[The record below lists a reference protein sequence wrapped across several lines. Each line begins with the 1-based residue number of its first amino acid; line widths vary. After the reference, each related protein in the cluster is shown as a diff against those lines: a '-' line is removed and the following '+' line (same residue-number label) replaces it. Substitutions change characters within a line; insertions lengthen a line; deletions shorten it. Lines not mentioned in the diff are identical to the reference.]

1 MAQQILPPQTPVDNF
16 FIGHMRSFN
25 ENTLHY
31 LETLASLGDT
41 VFRFGPFHAY
51 FFNHPDAVHEFL
63 LNTKVFQKPQTLR
76 AALSDISAL
85 NVFNSDGDYWKRQRK
100 LMQPAFHSKRIGSYA
115 DTMVEYAQRE
125 VKNWPDGAELDIDHL
140 MTHVTMNIITKTM
153 FDTEVGN
160 KSNEIGEAMTELFQ
174 IVNHR
179 TETIQLLPNWLPTG
193 ENRRVKELVRGIHSL
208 LGGFIAERQK
218 TEEDKGDLLSMLLM
232 AQDEEG
238 KGMTDEQIMNEAL
251 IIFGAGHETT
261 ANTLTFAW
269 YALSQNPEV
278 EAKLHA
284 ELDTVLAGRAPRLD
298 DLSSLPYTEKI
309 IKETLRLYPPA
320 WGISRNIAE
329 DIEIAGYKLPKGA
342 TAMVAP
348 WTLGRDARW
357 YENPLQFNPDR
368 WTAEFEAQL
377 PRYAYIP
384 FGGGPRVCIG
394 NQFAMMEA
402 RLILATIAQ
411 SYSLSL
417 KKGFSTEPLRAF
429 TLRPSNGMKMVAHI
443 RELVPAL

>member
-1 MAQQILPPQTPVDNF
+1 
-16 FIGHMRSFN
+16 
-25 ENTLHY
+25 
-31 LETLASLGDT
+31 
-41 VFRFGPFHAY
+41 
-51 FFNHPDAVHEFL
+51 
-63 LNTKVFQKPQTLR
+63 
-76 AALSDISAL
+76 
-85 NVFNSDGDYWKRQRK
+85 
-100 LMQPAFHSKRIGSYA
+100 
-115 DTMVEYAQRE
+115 
-125 VKNWPDGAELDIDHL
+125 
-140 MTHVTMNIITKTM
+140 
-153 FDTEVGN
+153 
-160 KSNEIGEAMTELFQ
+160 MTELFQ

-179 TETIQLLPNWLPTG
+179 TETIQILPNWLPTA
-193 ENRRVKELVRGIHSL
+193 ENRRAKELVQIVHDL

-218 TEEDKGDLLSMLLM
+218 TDSDKGDLLSMLLM

-269 YALSQNPEV
+269 YALSQNPEA

-284 ELDTVLAGRAPRLD
+284 ELDTVLAGRSPRLE
-298 DLSSLPYTEKI
+298 DLASLPYTEKI

-320 WGISRNIAE
+320 WGISRGLAE
-329 DIEIAGYKLPKGA
+329 DVEIAGYKLPKGSV
-342 TAMVAP
+342 AMVAP

-377 PRYAYIP
+377 PKYANIP

-402 RLILATIAQ
+402 RLVLATIAQ
-411 SYSLSL
+411 NYSLSL
-417 KKGFSTEPLRAF
+417 KQGFTTEPVRAF
-429 TLRPSNGMKMVAHI
+429 TLRPSNGMKMIAHV